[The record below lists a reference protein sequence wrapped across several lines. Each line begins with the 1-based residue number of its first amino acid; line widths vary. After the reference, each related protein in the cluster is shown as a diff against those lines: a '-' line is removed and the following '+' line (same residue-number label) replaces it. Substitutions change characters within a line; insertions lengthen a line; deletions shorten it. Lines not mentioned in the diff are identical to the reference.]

1 MPAFERVIVKVSGE
15 SLKGEGHRPIS
26 LEAAAWLAGEI
37 GKAHEAG
44 AELGVVIGGGNILRG
59 GSVARDGAGRVT
71 ADHMGMLATIINALA
86 LRVALE
92 EQGLDAHVMSAVPCG
107 SMAEPVDIARAKTYL
122 SQGGVVMFAG
132 GTGNPFFSTDT
143 AAALRASEIV
153 ADGLLKGTKTDGVYD
168 ADPATHPAATRYTE
182 LTYSEA
188 IERRLAVMDMT
199 AFSLCRDQKLPIV
212 VFDLW
217 VEGNIRRAVDGE
229 SVGTV
234 VKED

>member
-1 MPAFERVIVKVSGE
+1 MPAFERVVVKVSGE
-15 SLKGEGHRPIS
+15 SLKGEGHSPIS
-26 LEAAAWLAGEI
+26 LDAATWLAGEI

-59 GSVARDGAGRVT
+59 GSVARDGADRVT

-92 EQGLDAHVMSAVPCG
+92 EQGLNAHVMSAVPCG
-107 SMAEPVDIARAKTYL
+107 TLAEPVDVARARAHL
-122 SQGGVVMFAG
+122 SSGGIVVFAG

-143 AAALRASEIV
+143 AAALRASEIM

-168 ADPATHPAATRYTE
+168 ADPVTHPDAKRYAE
-182 LTYSEA
+182 LTYTEA

>member
-15 SLKGEGHRPIS
+15 ALKGEGHSPIS
-26 LEAAAWLAGEI
+26 PDAASWLAGELRN
-37 GKAHEAG
+37 AHEAG
-44 AELGVVIGGGNILRG
+44 VELGVVIGGGNILRG
-59 GSVARDGAGRVT
+59 ASIARSGADRVA

-92 EQGLDAHVMSAVPCG
+92 KQGLEAHVMSAIPCG
-107 SMAEPVDIARAKTYL
+107 TLAEPVDVARAKAYL
-122 SQGGVVMFAG
+122 SSGGIVMFAG

-143 AAALRASEIV
+143 AAALRASEIM

-168 ADPATHPAATRYTE
+168 ADPAIHPGAKRYTE
-182 LTYSEA
+182 LTYTEA
-188 IERRLAVMDMT
+188 IERRLAVMDTT
-199 AFSLCRDQKLPIV
+199 AFSLCREQKLPIV

-217 VEGNIRRAVDGE
+217 VTGNIRRVIDGE
-229 SVGTV
+229 SIGTV